1 VSHRGVDDV
10 ASGAAHN
17 TLFLTGI
24 LSNSQGA
31 LRRTTRGTQLGEGKQ
46 GRCPDSADTEMNR
59 GRRCSARK
67 LREEEEDGLLA
78 KGERAELLLVVEQGR
93 GAAQ

>member
-1 VSHRGVDDV
+1 
-10 ASGAAHN
+10 
-17 TLFLTGI
+17 
-24 LSNSQGA
+24 
-31 LRRTTRGTQLGEGKQ
+31 
-46 GRCPDSADTEMNR
+46 MNR